1 VHITGNKLVTYLAY
15 NTFNINR
22 KGVKV
27 QLLNEL
33 IVDENNI
40 ALHPM
45 MGNSFQLNV
54 VGSEVLKLLQEH
66 ESKEGVIKYLH
77 QKYGV
82 SEESLFIDVSDF
94 MAKLKIYGLV
104 Q

>member
-1 VHITGNKLVTYLAY
+1 MQV
-15 NTFNINR
+15 
-22 KGVKV
+22 
-27 QLLNEL
+27 LNEL
-33 IVDENNI
+33 IVDESNI

-54 VGSEVLKLLQEH
+54 VGSEILKLLQEH
-66 ESKEGVIKYLH
+66 ESKEGVIMHLH

-82 SEESLFIDVSDF
+82 SEENLFIDVSDF
-94 MAKLKIYGLV
+94 IAKLKIYGLV